1 MASFSTRDFRDSE
14 KLVCFLKSPKPVRG
28 IGFKTWWSIPV
39 LGVPATVLIRVAK
52 FLTKA
57 TEGRKG
63 SLGSQFQ
70 GTQSIAVEPSP
81 CRSIKQLV
89 PLYPVRKQ
97 RENTGAQLLFSFYS
111 TQDSNPWDGTVYF

>member
-1 MASFSTRDFRDSE
+1 M
-14 KLVCFLKSPKPVRG
+14 RG

-111 TQDSNPWDGTVYF
+111 IQDSNPWDGTVYF

>member
-1 MASFSTRDFRDSE
+1 M
-14 KLVCFLKSPKPVRG
+14 RG
-28 IGFKTWWSIPV
+28 VGFKSWWSIPV
-39 LGVPATVLIRVAK
+39 PGVSITVLIRVAK

-70 GTQSIAVEPSP
+70 GTQSIMVQPSP

-97 RENTGAQLLFSFYS
+97 RENVGAQLSFSFYS
-111 TQDSNPWDGTVYF
+111 RL